1 MVRKHKKTAWDKA
14 IKVLIIVLL
23 SLGAVYMQIKL
34 VSILD
39 ELKVDIFGSEVKA
52 EILLPELTNPSPEV
66 EVIEEAEPEQIPEP
80 ETIEKTIVIEK
91 VIEVPV
97 EVKTPKPLPGSI
109 FQD

>member
-1 MVRKHKKTAWDKA
+1 MPKKRKKTAADKA
-14 IKVLIIVLL
+14 IKVLMIVLL
-23 SLGAVYMQIKL
+23 SLGAVYMQIQL

-39 ELKVDIFGSEVKA
+39 ELKVDVFGSEVKS
-52 EILLPELTNPSPEV
+52 EILLPELTNPSEEV
-66 EVIEEAEPEQIPEP
+66 EVIEETGPEQIPEP
-80 ETIEKTIVIEK
+80 EVIEKTVVIEK